1 MRSMFRLP
9 LVLAALLLLDGV
21 GARPASARITIGDA
35 APAIKFLNWE
45 GQPVKVP
52 DLKGSF
58 NGAAAGPSSVHHSSD
73 KLRAGW
79 ARLTLMHPS
88 SLIAHR

>member
-1 MRSMFRLP
+1 
-9 LVLAALLLLDGV
+9 LVLAALLLLDSV
-21 GARPASARITIGDA
+21 GARPESARITVGDA
-35 APAIKFLNWE
+35 VPVIKLSDRE